1 MAPLKLAVSA
11 LYLLTFLSVSCNL
24 TIHPSLVDFFVESF
38 RDHLFVSPNHVM
50 SKRLAKPKCT
60 SCDDFDCHHINTGKE
75 RYTHEN
81 DTTEKEKKREMHDE
95 REEGKYSYL
104 HTTPL
109 YTTLKYNAQEMPLKG
124 EYMENEEKLE
134 KSENDEGNFFHRFFS
149 LLSQK
154 FSFLFSKKERMR
166 VSNSTDIY
174 PSYTIDSERTS
185 ILGDP
190 TEQPKRSNNKYK
202 VKGMYLGEHIDDL
215 KSYSFLS
222 PLSLAIDEI
231 NFNNILY
238 HAWENAYSSY
248 TFLKRSEVFPGGSG
262 GGSGGGSSGG
272 SSSGS
277 SSGSSGGESSGAR
290 EQEAHQQGGQSQE
303 RREFSAYKESVSHME
318 GTTSHTGGA
327 TKTNTPLRINGERD
341 VEEKMM
347 DQNESVEYQSFLKIL
362 EKEKNMDSA
371 SREIFKMLNI
381 KEENNFDDIFM
392 NNKKVKVGIC
402 TKEERR
408 NKIKERKL
416 SFLQIIKWVLPNE
429 KLTKILLRKKW
440 KKKKEILHDKHTFSC
455 VFYKSIDNSVLLFY
469 LNRKEEKFSSS
480 QVEVTDEALYEEWQK
495 ENILNVENVN
505 TLGESKLYMLST
517 NMLRN
522 LRKYKNNSYEK
533 NIYKLHND
541 YTGISKLVIP
551 MHTYQKQM
559 FLNFMFVI
567 EICYSN
573 DYINENIKF
582 KYLNSG
588 IDANFTLVG
597 TWIYGFPTKTTF
609 AKNIKKESQS
619 SDITS
624 INPFYREYQSNIDND
639 LHIYNEL
646 YSWDRTESIS
656 GMNRIHEIN
665 RHTSRRYHATDNAA
679 TSNIFSSPLSD
690 RGRIYLHEQILNIK
704 VDPAE
709 RVKRMKLLNFGG
721 KKIEEKMEHSSLM
734 SNFLKQRNNDVF
746 LFSRKGTIKFNYP
759 LVLSELY
766 IRFQSNPLYHFVCKK
781 SNSFLGSNG
790 NIISNEKRHVH
801 GQVINYMNRLRC
813 TYNKINYVYIF
824 FNFFLNNN
832 KKYGVK
838 LEVHV
843 DHFKQFS
850 RHRDVPFEHIN
861 VMNYLKSNINQFR
874 INKIEIIY
882 SFSPF
887 QVANETLDH
896 TALPF
901 YVAINSLILN
911 KSEKVY
917 NYIPIFYT
925 TNLNFLHLLGRNAQG
940 GGDKSDLSGT
950 TQSGGEVDGE
960 VGGEVSGEVG
970 GEVGGEVS
978 GEVGGEV
985 GGEAGAETA
994 EENARQEEG
1003 EWTRDWENEE
1013 TVDGEKIDLYEDTNE
1028 EDTEEEDSHNYVNS
1042 NSFSIFTS
1050 VGEEIFLKHL
1060 TRYKCTMRSCE
1071 YEGDDGHWLDRR
1083 NFVLPNLGERKN
1095 GGIFSPRRNIQIN
1108 PHNQEKTTERDQ
1120 IESVE
1125 LYEDYMHVLKSKVL
1139 KKDTNGNHNHNHNH
1153 HHHHHLAAY
1162 TMDYLYNFEFV
1173 EEKYVIPPYNRGILI
1188 NFEKENEQLFCD
1200 LYNNFF
1206 YIKRELNENT
1216 YNDTRKDFKT
1226 IYIYS
1231 ALLPTES
1238 DVFNFNHLTKNNLTL
1253 KYIQN
1258 ENAKT
1263 IFKNIIPQT
1272 TYEEFYHMHKPLHK
1286 KVIDINIFDMN
1297 GNVYSTEFVGLSPED
1312 SLYKTKIIE
1321 FIQRK
1326 LKNALQLST
1335 EERK

>member
-11 LYLLTFLSVSCNL
+11 SYLLTFLSVSCNL
-24 TIHPSLVDFFVESF
+24 TIHPSLVDLFVESF

-60 SCDDFDCHHINTGKE
+60 SCDDFDCHHINTGKG
-75 RYTHEN
+75 RYIHEN
-81 DTTEKEKKREMHDE
+81 DTTEKVKKREMYDE

-104 HTTPL
+104 HTTPF
-109 YTTLKYNAQEMPLKG
+109 YTTAKDNEQETPLKG

-134 KSENDEGNFFHRFFS
+134 KGENDEGNFFHRFFS

-154 FSFLFSKKERMR
+154 FSLLFSKKERKR
-166 VSNSTDIY
+166 VSSSTEIY

-190 TEQPKRSNNKYK
+190 TEQPRRSNNKYK
-202 VKGMYLGEHIDDL
+202 VKGIYLGEHIDDL

-231 NFNNILY
+231 NFNKILY

-248 TFLKRSEVFPGGSG
+248 TFLKKSEVFP
-262 GGSGGGSSGG
+262 
-272 SSSGS
+272 
-277 SSGSSGGESSGAR
+277 SGSSGESSRESSGESSGKSGGVR
-290 EQEAHQQGGQSQE
+290 EE
-303 RREFSAYKESVSHME
+303 RMEFSAYKGSVSHME
-318 GTTSHTGGA
+318 GTTSHTGGVM
-327 TKTNTPLRINGERD
+327 KKNTPHRINGERN
-341 VEEKMM
+341 VSEKMM
-347 DQNESVEYQSFLKIL
+347 DQNESVEYLSLFKNLG
-362 EKEKNMDSA
+362 KEKKMDSA
-371 SREIFKMLNI
+371 SREILKMLNI
-381 KEENNFDDIFM
+381 TEERNFDDIFT

-408 NKIKERKL
+408 NKIKKRKPY
-416 SFLQIIKWVLPNE
+416 FLQIIKWNISNE
-429 KLTKILLRKKW
+429 TTLTKILLRKKW
-440 KKKKEILHDKHTFSC
+440 EKKKGILYDKHTFSC
-455 VFYKSIDNSVLLFY
+455 VFYQSIENSKLLFY
-469 LNRKEEKFSSS
+469 LNTKEEKISLS
-480 QVEVTDEALYEEWQK
+480 QVEVTDEVLYEEWQK
-495 ENILNVENVN
+495 ENMLNVNNVS

-533 NIYKLHND
+533 NIYKLHKD
-541 YTGISKLVIP
+541 YTGISKHVIP

-559 FLNFMFVI
+559 FLNFIFI
-567 EICYSN
+567 IDICYNS
-573 DYINENIKF
+573 DYINKHIKF
-582 KYLNSG
+582 KHLNTG

-609 AKNIKKESQS
+609 AKNTKKESQYS
-619 SDITS
+619 GITS

-639 LHIYNEL
+639 LHVYNEL
-646 YSWDRTESIS
+646 YSWDRTKSI
-656 GMNRIHEIN
+656 GDVNRINEIS
-665 RHTSRRYHATDNAA
+665 RHISRRYHVTDNSSI
-679 TSNIFSSPLSD
+679 SNIFSSPLSE
-690 RGRIYLHEQILNIK
+690 RGRIYLHEQVLNMK

-709 RVKRMKLLNFGG
+709 RIKRMKLLNFGG
-721 KKIEEKMEHSSLM
+721 KKNEEKMEHSYLM
-734 SNFLKQRNNDVF
+734 SNLLKQKNNNDV
-746 LFSRKGTIKFNYP
+746 LLLSRKGIIKFIYP

-781 SNSFLGSNG
+781 SNSFFGSNG

-813 TYNKINYVYIF
+813 TYNKANYVYIF

-832 KKYGVK
+832 KKYGIK

-850 RHRDVPFEHIN
+850 RYRDVPFEHIN

-887 QVANETLDH
+887 QLSNETLDH

-940 GGDKSDLSGT
+940 SDDKNGRSGT
-950 TQSGGEVDGE
+950 TQSEVEE
-960 VGGEVSGEVG
+960 VKVEAGAKVEVEAGAKVEV
-970 GEVGGEVS
+970 
-978 GEVGGEV
+978 
-985 GGEAGAETA
+985 EAGAEVEVKAGAKVKVEDEEEPA

-1003 EWTRDWENEE
+1003 EWTRDWENDEII
-1013 TVDGEKIDLYEDTNE
+1013 DGEKINLYEDIHE
-1028 EDTEEEDSHNYVNS
+1028 ENTEEEDSHNYVNS
-1042 NSFSIFTS
+1042 NHFSIFTS
-1050 VGEEIFLKHL
+1050 LGEDIFLKHL
-1060 TRYKCTMRSCE
+1060 TRYRCTMRSCE
-1071 YEGDDGHWLDRR
+1071 YEEDGHWWDRH
-1083 NFVLPNLGERKN
+1083 NFVLFNSGETKN

-1108 PHNQEKTTERDQ
+1108 PYIQEKTRERSQ
-1120 IESVE
+1120 IESIE
-1125 LYEDYMHVLKSKVL
+1125 LYGDYMHVLKSRML
-1139 KKDTNGNHNHNHNH
+1139 KNDTNGNH
-1153 HHHHHLAAY
+1153 HLVAY
-1162 TMDYLYNFEFV
+1162 NMDDLYNFEFA
-1173 EEKYVIPPYNRGILI
+1173 EKKYVIPPYNRGILI
-1188 NFEKENEQLFCD
+1188 NFEKETEQLFCD

-1206 YIKRELNENT
+1206 YIKRELNEHA
-1216 YNDTRKDFKT
+1216 YSDTRKVFKT

-1238 DVFNFNHLTKNNLTL
+1238 DIFNFNYLTKNKLTL

-1263 IFKNIIPQT
+1263 VFKNIIPQT
-1272 TYEEFYHMHKPLHK
+1272 TYEEFYYMHKPLHK

-1312 SLYKTKIIE
+1312 GLYKTKIIE

-1326 LKNALQLST
+1326 LKNALQLNT